1 MNGIISQ
8 LEDKLTI
15 VALIFYSRVL
25 DFESLYRASE
35 GTPESLLLAGDNPF
49 GKILSLFQHG
59 IFLCVLFLLIHRYQ
73 ATFKTLFRGKVIWLL
88 ILMVPLSSLWSNVPE
103 VTQPRSLAFIET
115 CTFGLYFASRYN
127 VREQLRIIAWALGIA
142 SIISLLYTLALPGH
156 AIENGIHAGAWRGPF
171 IQKNIFSRLLTLS
184 CLVYVC
190 VKPETSLQKVL
201 VKAGLFLSFGLI
213 ILTNSKTALMVLI
226 LLLVVWLGLKSL
238 RFNDLLAVPL
248 VLSLFLLVSTAGMAI
263 WVNAE
268 SILGS
273 IGKDLTLSGRTTIW
287 AGLIEQIKL
296 RPWHGY
302 GYLGFWSNTESR
314 SLISKIYGTTYNPP
328 HSHNGYIELAIAFGI
343 IGTILFTLT
352 FLAITR
358 RAAILT
364 SLNHSNEGLWPLLFL
379 AYLLFYNFSEPTLIE
394 HNSIFWIIYLSLAL
408 SKFLDIP
415 QESSFLNSEPISITS

>member
-1 MNGIISQ
+1 M
-8 LEDKLTI
+8 
-15 VALIFYSRVL
+15 
-25 DFESLYRASE
+25 
-35 GTPESLLLAGDNPF
+35 LAGDNPF

-59 IFLCVLFLLIHRYQ
+59 IFLGVLLLLIQRNQ
-73 ATFKTLFRGKVIWLL
+73 DTLKTLFRGKIIWLL
-88 ILMVPLSSLWSNVPE
+88 ILMVPLSSLWSSVPA

-127 VREQLRIIAWALGIA
+127 LREQLRLIAWALGIA
-142 SIISLLYTLALPGH
+142 SIISLLYTIALPGH

-184 CLVYVC
+184 CLVYLC
-190 VKPETSLQKVL
+190 VKPATNFQKIL
-201 VKAGLFLSFGLI
+201 VKAALFLSFGLI
-213 ILTNSKTALMVLI
+213 ILTNSKTALMVIILLVTVWLI
-226 LLLVVWLGLKSL
+226 LRSL

-328 HSHNGYIELAIAFGI
+328 HSHNGYIELAIGFGI

-352 FLAITR
+352 FLALTR

-364 SLNHSNEGLWPLLFL
+364 RMNSSREGLWPLLFL

-408 SKFLDIP
+408 SKFLDMP
-415 QESSFLNSEPISITS
+415 QESSFANSESISMTS